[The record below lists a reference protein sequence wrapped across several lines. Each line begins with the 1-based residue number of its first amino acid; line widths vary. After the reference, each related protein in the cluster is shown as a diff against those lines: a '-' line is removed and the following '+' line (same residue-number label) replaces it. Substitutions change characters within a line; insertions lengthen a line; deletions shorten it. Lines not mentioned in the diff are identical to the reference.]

1 MSTRNEIYVG
11 YAISLAGGV
20 LIIIGSLLGMFSMFY
35 FGWVGGWGMM
45 GGGHMMGGWYA
56 WPWWS
61 SGMGV
66 FIIFPIIGLISGI
79 LVTIGAVKL
88 HSSADTSTWG
98 TIIIV
103 FSIISFIGGG
113 GFFLGAILGLIGG
126 ILAITLKS

>member
-1 MSTRNEIYVG
+1 MNVG

-20 LIIIGSLLGMFSMFY
+20 LIIIGSLLGMFGMFY

-45 GGGHMMGGWYA
+45 GGNHMMGGWYA

-61 SGMGV
+61 SGMRI

-88 HSSADTSTWG
+88 RSSADVSTWG

-103 FSIISFIGGG
+103 FSVISFIGGG

-126 ILAITLKS
+126 ILSITLKS